1 MPTFTTKSSRTA
13 LILASFTIILW
24 SSGFVFTRVAVRYFN
39 PYALGLL
46 RYGTA
51 AIVLILIG
59 CVRRVGLPQLR
70 DVPLFFALGTL
81 GFTIYMITFNVA
93 MTTISSATG
102 SILTATVPVMTALL
116 SSLFFRERLAPIGWI
131 AVGLEFAGI
140 LILTLW
146 RGTFSIEKGLMWMII
161 AAMSFAAYN
170 LIQRFAT
177 KRYTSI
183 QSTIYSIVAGA
194 SLLLVFL
201 PSAIQELRIAPT
213 AAILTILYLGI
224 FPSAIGFL
232 LWTKALSMAA
242 QMSEVTNFMFITPLL
257 ATVLEFFISGDL
269 PDPGTILGGVVILA
283 GLLLFNN
290 RQRLHRI

>member
-1 MPTFTTKSSRTA
+1 MPTTTTKSSRTA

-24 SSGFVFTRVAVRYFN
+24 SSGFVFTRIAVRHFN

-59 CVRRVGLPQLR
+59 CFRRVGFPKAK
-70 DVPLFFALGTL
+70 DIPLFFVLGAL

-102 SILTATVPVMTALL
+102 SILTATVPVITALL
-116 SSLFFRERLAPIGWI
+116 SSLFFRERLSIVGWV

-146 RGTFSIEKGLMWMII
+146 RGTFSIEKGLIWMML

-201 PSAIQELRIAPT
+201 PSAIQDLRTAPP

-232 LWTKALSMAA
+232 LWTKALSMAY

-257 ATVLEFFISGDL
+257 ATVLEYSISGEL
-269 PDPGTILGGVVILA
+269 PDPGTILGGAVILV

>member
-1 MPTFTTKSSRTA
+1 MPTSTTKSSPTA
-13 LILASFTIILW
+13 FILASFTIILW

-51 AIVLILIG
+51 AIVLIIIG
-59 CVRRVGLPQLR
+59 SFRHVGLPRMR
-70 DVPLFFALGTL
+70 DLPLFFLLGAL

-102 SILTATVPVMTALL
+102 SILTATVPVITALL
-116 SSLFFRERLAPIGWI
+116 SSLFFRERLSLVGWI
-131 AVGLEFAGI
+131 AVGMEFAGI
-140 LILTLW
+140 VLLTLW
-146 RGTFSIEKGLMWMII
+146 HGTFSIEKGLVWMML
-161 AAMSFAAYN
+161 AAISFAAYN

-177 KRYTSI
+177 KRYTSM

-201 PSAIQELRIAPT
+201 PSAIQDLRTAPT
-213 AAILTILYLGI
+213 TAILTILYLGI

-232 LWTKALSMAA
+232 LWTKALSIAY

-257 ATVLEFFISGDL
+257 ATVLEFSISGEL
-269 PDPGTILGGVVILA
+269 PDPGTIIGGAVILA